1 MKITKTMKNAEIYTI
16 AENLLE
22 QFPQGEESK
31 FPVKALFLL
40 RKNIKIFT
48 ELAQEIEKTRME
60 IIQKYGKP
68 AEDDP
73 SKYSF
78 EGENIDAVNNDL
90 NELVEC
96 EQEISYY
103 TFDIDNLGDVEL
115 TNAQMD
121 AIIIFIDYDEGE

>member
-1 MKITKTMKNAEIYTI
+1 MKITKTMKNAEIYSI

-22 QFPQGEESK
+22 NFPQGEEGK

-40 RKNIKIFT
+40 RKNIKTFT
-48 ELAQEIEKTRME
+48 DLAQEIEKTRME

-68 AEDDP
+68 TEEDP
-73 SKYSF
+73 NKYSF
-78 EGENIDAVNNDL
+78 EGENVDLVNNDL
-90 NELVEC
+90 NDLVEC

-103 TFDIDNLGDVEL
+103 TFNIDSLGDIEL

-121 AIIIFIDYDEGE
+121 AIMDFIDYEEGE